1 MANNNEEF
9 CKDYFELKAQEASYF
24 DFIRIFYSSNLDKRN
39 FFDVSIGV
47 TSTIR
52 GFRRRWLI
60 FISIVLQRLL
70 FWFKNPMENLGSFI
84 ELLQNYPS
92 FNGGFIQL
100 FFNILQGKVV
110 RPEKSSEKF
119 KSMIGNLD
127 LRVELDKKIK
137 IGDIRYNRHVS
148 IMAAKLS
155 YENEALNK
163 TVIQQHWQMH
173 FLGLHNFWNAY
184 EEQYSTQA
192 IMFQDKIEDPNLIVV
207 AFRGTSPFNANAWIT
222 DIDLSWYELEGL
234 GKIHAGFMKALGLQ
248 KPIGW
253 PKHINQEAQEQNNS
267 SSKEF
272 AYYKIREEL
281 KKILSK
287 NDKAKFIVTGHSLG
301 GALAIL
307 FASILILHEEEWLL
321 DKLEGVYTFGQPR
334 VGDEQFGKFMM
345 EKLKKFDVKYYRY
358 VYCNDMVP
366 RLPYDDKTLFFKHFG
381 SCLFYNSLYCGKV
394 LEEEPNKNYFSLLW
408 VLPKVLNAV
417 FELIRSFILPWI
429 KGNDYKQSW
438 SEIIFRMVG
447 LIIPGLSDHGPVD
460 YVNLTRLGTNLH
472 LPQSQEGLKQD

>member
-1 MANNNEEF
+1 MANKEEF
-9 CKDYFELKAQEASYF
+9 CKGYFELKPQEASFF
-24 DFIRIFYSSNLDKRN
+24 DFIRIFYSTELDKRN
-39 FFDVSIGV
+39 FFDVSAGV
-47 TSTIR
+47 EGIR

-60 FISIVLQRLL
+60 FISVILQRFL
-70 FWFKNPMENLGSFI
+70 FWFKKPMASLGSI
-84 ELLQNYPS
+84 VELLQNYPS
-92 FNGGFIQL
+92 FNGGFLQL
-100 FFNILQGKVV
+100 LLNIIQGKVV
-110 RPEKSSEKF
+110 TPEKSSAKF
-119 KSMIGNLD
+119 RSMIGNLD
-127 LRVELDKKIK
+127 VRVDLDKTIK
-137 IGDIRYNRHVS
+137 IGDNRYNAHLS

-163 TVIQQHWQMH
+163 TVINDHWQMH

-192 IMFQDKIEDPNLIVV
+192 TMFQDKIEEPNLVVV
-207 AFRGTSPFNANAWIT
+207 AFRGTSPFYADAWIT
-222 DIDLSWYELEGL
+222 DIDLSWYDLEGM

-248 KPIGW
+248 KNQGW
-253 PKHINQEAQEQNNS
+253 PKEINDQENQEQNN
-267 SSKEF
+267 KVF
-272 AYYKIREEL
+272 AYYKIRQDL

-287 NDKAKFIVTGHSLG
+287 NEKAKFIVTGHSLG

-307 FASILILHEEEWLL
+307 FAAILALHEEDWLL

-334 VGDEQFGKFMM
+334 VGDEQFGNFMM
-345 EKLKKFDVKYYRY
+345 DKFKKCDVKYFRY

-381 SCLFYNSLYCGKV
+381 SCLYYNSLYNGKV

-408 VLPKVLNAV
+408 VLPKVLNAA

-429 KGNDYKQSW
+429 KGSDYRQSW

-447 LIIPGLSDHGPVD
+447 LVIPGLSAHGPVD
-460 YVNLTRLGTNLH
+460 YVNLTRLGSILH
-472 LPQSQEGLKQD
+472 LPQSTRQGSLKHD

>member
-1 MANNNEEF
+1 MANNDEF
-9 CKDYFELKAQEASYF
+9 CKGYFELKPQEASYF
-24 DFIRIFYSSNLDKRN
+24 DFIRIFYSGELDKRN
-39 FFDVSIGV
+39 FFDVSAGV
-47 TSTIR
+47 ETIR

-60 FISIVLQRLL
+60 FISVVTQRIL
-70 FWFKNPMENLGSFI
+70 FWFRKPIDSLGFVV
-84 ELLQNYPS
+84 EMLQNYPS
-92 FNGGFIQL
+92 FNGGFLQL
-100 FFNILQGKVV
+100 LLNILQGKAV

-119 KSMIGNLD
+119 RSLIGNLD
-127 LRVELDKKIK
+127 VRVDLDKTIK
-137 IGDIRYNRHVS
+137 IGDIRYSPHVS

-155 YENEALNK
+155 YENEALNR
-163 TVIQQHWQMH
+163 TVVQHNWQMH

-192 IMFQDKIEDPNLIVV
+192 TMFQDLSEDPNLVVV
-207 AFRGTSPFNANAWIT
+207 AFRGTGPFYANAWIT
-222 DIDLSWYELEGL
+222 DIDLSWYDLEGM

-253 PKHINQEAQEQNNS
+253 PKDIINQEGQEQNNNT
-267 SSKEF
+267 KQF
-272 AYYKIREEL
+272 AYYKIREDL

-287 NDKAKFIVTGHSLG
+287 NEKAKFIVTGHSLG

-307 FASILILHEEEWLL
+307 FASVLILHEEEWLL

-334 VGDEQFGKFMM
+334 VGDEQFGNFMM
-345 EKLKKFDVKYYRY
+345 EKLKKFDVKYFRY

-381 SCLFYNSLYCGKV
+381 SCLYYNSLYKGKV

-408 VLPKVLNAV
+408 VFPKVLNAA

-429 KGNDYKQSW
+429 KGSDYKQSW
-438 SEIIFRMVG
+438 SEIMFRMVG
-447 LIIPGLSDHGPVD
+447 LVIPGLSAHGPVD
-460 YVNLTRLGTNLH
+460 YVNLTRLGSVLH
-472 LPQSQEGLKQD
+472 LPQSQGLKHA